1 MVDRTVYTDLDH
13 TPELPLRQLFARQK
27 LPEALCKLLADTKFL
42 SLERV
47 AMLGESVGEC
57 KLSITAMFKPD
68 ELGGSDPER
77 LVHTLFIAAVWQ
89 AARTLQVHMAGR
101 RARMEEDPHKIP
113 ELPQDDHSEFRQRFV
128 KSHPDTIL
136 TVWKEPHKKFVER
149 IHRDYAVHSSVPF
162 YHVGEIR
169 TRVETITQ
177 RSGMAKSADDLIKLA
192 KEDEPAQVATSEE
205 VMDRLFALFVALEY
219 TNICPF
225 TVLAGTVR
233 YIKELEKF
241 RHDHPGMTALVRADR
256 LLRGKAAEI
265 NQDDRDNF
273 PSFSEALIEVMN
285 NHRYLWNEARTI
297 EKRDRADSPEKGD
310 RPAKKPRV
318 DLPAGD
324 KVSKSARRNKKL
336 REALATVKAGQ
347 QLKHSAPVLANAAAA
362 KAQKGSGK
370 GAARGTDQRVPK
382 AEWAE
387 VCAVRG
393 PGKPKCRYFNTSLG
407 CKFGAECKQEH
418 KCSKCGGDHPWHSHC
433 R

>member
-1 MVDRTVYTDLDH
+1 MPPRHDLDGV
-13 TPELPLRQLFARQK
+13 EGKR
-27 LPEALCKLLADTKFL
+27 
-42 SLERV
+42 
-47 AMLGESVGEC
+47 
-57 KLSITAMFKPD
+57 
-68 ELGGSDPER
+68 
-77 LVHTLFIAAVWQ
+77 
-89 AARTLQVHMAGR
+89 
-101 RARMEEDPHKIP
+101 
-113 ELPQDDHSEFRQRFV
+113 
-128 KSHPDTIL
+128 
-136 TVWKEPHKKFVER
+136 KKFVER

-169 TRVETITQ
+169 TRFETITQ
-177 RSGMAKSADDLIKLA
+177 RSGMAKKSADDLIKLA

-205 VMDRLFALFVALEY
+205 VMDRLFALFVALEC

-241 RHDHPGMTALVRADR
+241 RHDHTGMAALVLADR

-336 REALATVKAGQ
+336 REVLAAVKAGQ

-362 KAQKGSGK
+362 KVWQGSHQGQRSAGAQG
-370 GAARGTDQRVPK
+370 RV
-382 AEWAE
+382 
-387 VCAVRG
+387 G
-393 PGKPKCRYFNTSLG
+393 
-407 CKFGAECKQEH
+407 
-418 KCSKCGGDHPWHSHC
+418 
-433 R
+433 